1 MSTNPNI
8 AALILRLSLG
18 TIFLAHGAYLKL
30 VIFGLAGTVGFFASL
45 GLPGWFAYVVIAA
58 EIAAGLGMILG
69 VLTRWAALGMV
80 PISLGAAWAH
90 WGNGWTFSA
99 PGEKL
104 RTALMPASTTRSTT
118 GCACGAGTA
127 MTAMSKRSRCAMR
140 LRSLTS

>member
-58 EIAAGLGMILG
+58 EIAAGLGMIFG

-99 PGEKL
+99 PGGGWEFPVFL
-104 RTALMPASTTRSTT
+104 ALASLALAFL
-118 GCACGAGTA
+118 GNGAFALG
-127 MTAMSKRSRCAMR
+127 KR
-140 LRSLTS
+140 